1 MEKQLCKIIK
11 HNMQNTNKF
20 LILIALLSG
29 LLNACNF
36 STQTQLPILGNR
48 VAEEKIIDGKLVVD
62 TIYQTVPPFSLL
74 NQDSIVVNNETV
86 KGKIYVADFFFTSCP
101 TICPVM
107 KKEMIRVYEKFKGNN
122 QVVILS
128 HTIDP
133 DYDTLALL
141 RDYASRLGSDGKQ
154 WMFLR
159 GDRKP
164 VYELAE
170 KGYYAS
176 AMVDS
181 TEPGGF
187 IHSGGFILVDKFQRV
202 RGIYDG
208 TSTND
213 VDKLMS
219 DMELLLKEK

>member
-1 MEKQLCKIIK
+1 MEKPLYKIN
-11 HNMQNTNKF
+11 NMRNKISYSIQAIT
-20 LILIALLSG
+20 LIGLIGS
-29 LLNACNF
+29 CNF
-36 STQTQLPILGNR
+36 STQNKLPILGNR
-48 VAEEKIIDGKLVVD
+48 VAEEKMIDGKLVVD
-62 TIYQTVPPFSLL
+62 TIYQTIPAFSLL
-74 NQDSIVVNNETV
+74 NQDSVVVNNETV

-107 KKEMIRVYEKFKGNN
+107 KKEMIRVHEKFKGNN

-133 DYDTLALL
+133 DFDTLAVL
-141 RDYASRLGSDGKQ
+141 RDYANRLGADGKQ
-154 WMFLR
+154 WMFLW
-159 GDRKP
+159 GERKQ

-176 AMVDS
+176 AAVDS

-187 IHSGGFILVDKFQRV
+187 IHSGGFILVDKQQRV

-208 TSTND
+208 TSTAD
-213 VDKLMS
+213 VDKLMG
-219 DMELLLKEK
+219 DMEVLLKEE

>member
-1 MEKQLCKIIK
+1 
-11 HNMQNTNKF
+11 
-20 LILIALLSG
+20 
-29 LLNACNF
+29 
-36 STQTQLPILGNR
+36 
-48 VAEEKIIDGKLVVD
+48 
-62 TIYQTVPPFSLL
+62 
-74 NQDSIVVNNETV
+74 VNNETV

-101 TICPVM
+101 TICPIM

-187 IHSGGFILVDKFQRV
+187 IHSGGFILVDKLQRV

>member
-1 MEKQLCKIIK
+1 MKLRFKCLG
-11 HNMQNTNKF
+11 
-20 LILIALLSG
+20 LIAVIALLV
-29 LLNACNF
+29 ACNS
-36 STQTQLPILGNR
+36 STHNTLPILGNR
-48 VAEEKIIDGKLVVD
+48 VAEEKMIDGKLVVD
-62 TIYQTVPPFSLL
+62 TIYQTIPTFSLL
-74 NQDSIVVNNETV
+74 NQDSVMVNNETL

-141 RDYASRLGSDGKQ
+141 RDYANRLGSDGKQ

-159 GDRKP
+159 GDRKL

-176 AMVDS
+176 AVVDS

-187 IHSGGFILVDKFQRV
+187 IHSGGFILVDKQQRV

-208 TSTND
+208 TSAND
-213 VDKLMS
+213 VDKLMV
-219 DMELLLKEK
+219 DMDILLKEE